1 MIKEILEGLTLNEE
15 VANKDTIEFVNL
27 MLTDGYLFD
36 YMKDEVAIVKNGS
49 IKKYASKITKLLQG
63 LDITFKGNIKNVQ
76 DGWVF
81 AQLERGMSSDKVDF
95 KKDYSDAL

>member
-1 MIKEILEGLTLNEE
+1 MLKEILEGLTLNEE

-27 MLTDGYLFD
+27 MLTDGDLFD
-36 YMKDEVAIVKNGS
+36 YMREEVSIVKNGS
-49 IKKYASKITKLLQG
+49 IKQSASKITRFMKELN
-63 LDITFKGNIKNVQ
+63 ITFKGNIKNVQ